1 MARAERSEVAA
12 LEELEGSAV
21 TALVST
27 AAVVTEEELEGT
39 PLVSTATVV
48 TVTEEELEGTPSV
61 TKEATAAVAVVT
73 EEELEGM
80 SSATAL
86 PVAKVDPVALYSVH
100 LVFS

>member
-1 MARAERSEVAA
+1 

-48 TVTEEELEGTPSV
+48 TVT
-61 TKEATAAVAVVT
+61 VAVVT